1 MNASRYH
8 SSTAPGLNTQD
19 STARSRWPGCSHR
32 QDWRPGWYI
41 ASAVANE
48 CQILQWE
55 CRLLGHLVDSDTI
68 KTAWW
73 AVQKEPESAE
83 HDDIL
88 RHDEKLHGRAMC
100 DSFLGW
106 TEILQ
111 WRCQPIC
118 VLMQLMKPIVMPALG
133 QLGRDN
139 AGGRHRIAVQFLH
152 PRAGSRVP
160 TSKET
165 VSHIH
170 LSLAFDRRTWSS
182 QLDISQFNQ
191 YRRAPLANS
200 SIPQFLNKDTSNAK
214 RFFQE
219 TSSLYR

>member
-1 MNASRYH
+1 MLAVII
-8 SSTAPGLNTQD
+8 
-19 STARSRWPGCSHR
+19 HR
-32 QDWRPGWYI
+32 QHLDWTSRIARREVGDLVAPTDRTEGLAGTL

-111 WRCQPIC
+111 CRCQPIC

-133 QLGRDN
+133 QLGRDH
-139 AGGRHRIAVQFLH
+139 AGGRHRKAVQFLH

-165 VSHIH
+165 VSHSSV
-170 LSLAFDRRTWSS
+170 LSFR
-182 QLDISQFNQ
+182 
-191 YRRAPLANS
+191 P
-200 SIPQFLNKDTSNAK
+200 KD
-214 RFFQE
+214 
-219 TSSLYR
+219 LI